1 MYRIGEVSSI
11 TKISTRMIRY
21 YDKENLL
28 KPSFIG
34 ENGYRFYG
42 DKDIEVIYKIKELRR
57 YQFSYEEI
65 KNIFMNN
72 KENDEGIYSDKLI
85 ELRSNIENFDNL
97 IIELENRTKV
107 NINNAIMSDYNV
119 SLCYKKPFFAL
130 CKKSIVNLYEI
141 EDFIDEIF
149 SIINKNK
156 VVNLGSYFLMFCN
169 NEHLGENLCEI
180 EYYQPTS
187 KSKDV
192 KGFESKYVE
201 EKLYISTIHYGAY
214 DSVYGAYSELHK
226 WANLNGY
233 SIKGNFM
240 EKYYVDSYLTL
251 RCNDYITEVSVEV
264 SKL

>member
-1 MYRIGEVSSI
+1 M
-11 TKISTRMIRY
+11 RY
-21 YDKENLL
+21 
-28 KPSFIG
+28 
-34 ENGYRFYG
+34 
-42 DKDIEVIYKIKELRR
+42 V
-57 YQFSYEEI
+57 
-65 KNIFMNN
+65 
-72 KENDEGIYSDKLI
+72 
-85 ELRSNIENFDNL
+85 
-97 IIELENRTKV
+97 
-107 NINNAIMSDYNV
+107 
-119 SLCYKKPFFAL
+119 
-130 CKKSIVNLYEI
+130 KKSIVNLYEI
-141 EDFIDEIF
+141 EDFIDKIF

-187 KSKDV
+187 RSEKV

-201 EKLYISTIHYGAY
+201 AKLYISTIHYGSY

-226 WANLNGY
+226 WARLNGY